1 MRDSSEPL
9 QPFNDCKSGLR
20 QPVVYQEPTPSP
32 PQGKEFGIA
41 QNGQCVPKVKM
52 YETQIFLHSSF
63 AG

>member
-1 MRDSSEPL
+1 
-9 QPFNDCKSGLR
+9 LR

-52 YETQIFLHSSF
+52 YETRIFLHSSF
-63 AG
+63 AGWVDFL